1 MGTKH
6 IGTSKNIRPYLMQI
20 MIRYLNATD
29 SEELNNYNIQSSF
42 SLFDDSNYQ
51 NTIERVQTPFR
62 VKKVEHMA

>member
-1 MGTKH
+1 
-6 IGTSKNIRPYLMQI
+6 

-51 NTIERVQTPFR
+51 NTIERIQTPFR
-62 VKKVEHMA
+62 VKKIKHMAYWNLRIR